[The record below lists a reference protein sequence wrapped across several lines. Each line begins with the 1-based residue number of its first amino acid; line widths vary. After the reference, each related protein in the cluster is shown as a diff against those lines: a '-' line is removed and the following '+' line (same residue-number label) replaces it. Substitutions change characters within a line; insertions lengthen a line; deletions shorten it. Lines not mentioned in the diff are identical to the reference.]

1 MRLATGD
8 GSMRCDYC
16 KTVVVLQADD
26 AGVVFLEETFQGL
39 NCPDCSVP
47 LWNAALGRVNLCACK
62 KCKGMLIGMNVFE
75 PLIEELRE
83 KNKDQSAI
91 PSPADPAD
99 LRRIVE
105 CPKCHRHTDVHF
117 YMGGGGAII
126 ATCENCELN
135 WLDGG
140 MLMRI
145 VRTPHEESSLNF

>member
-8 GSMRCDYC
+8 TSMRCDYC
-16 KTVVVLQADD
+16 KTVVVLPADD
-26 AGVVFLEETFQGL
+26 AGLRFFEEACQGL
-39 NCPDCSVP
+39 NCPVCSVP
-47 LWNAALGRVNLCACK
+47 LWNAMLGGAKLLACK
-62 KCKGMLIGMNVFE
+62 KCKGMLIGMNAFE
-75 PLIEELRE
+75 PLIEDLRE
-83 KNKDQSAI
+83 KNPDQVKI
-91 PSPADPAD
+91 PSPPDPAD
-99 LRRIVE
+99 LHRIVE